1 MLYNLKKWY
10 NNHMRKINLDERK
23 TENKI
28 IVKQEIASTGEIET
42 IELNRRQISIDCIE
56 LKYS

>member
-1 MLYNLKKWY
+1 MVY

-23 TENKI
+23 TEDKI